1 MAAEQRIL
9 KGVFMSI
16 RVLFICHGNICRSP
30 MAEFILK
37 DIVTKRGIADQFEIA
52 SAATSTEEIWNGV
65 GNPVYPPAREE
76 LARQAFKEGYNCSQ
90 AMVAAFSELMGMDKK
105 TALRLAS
112 SFGGGMGR
120 MREVCGAVTGMFM
133 VVGILYGYDDA
144 KDYEGKKD
152 TYALVQE
159 LANQF
164 KAETGSIIC
173 RELLGLD
180 GKDNS
185 PVPSKRTEEYYKKRT
200 CEDKVGLAAKILDE
214 YIQSHC
220 PNGTCNF

>member
-1 MAAEQRIL
+1 MT
-9 KGVFMSI
+9 KGESAKENFMSG
-16 RVLFICHGNICRSP
+16 L
-30 MAEFILK
+30 
-37 DIVTKRGIADQFEIA
+37 
-52 SAATSTEEIWNGV
+52 
-65 GNPVYPPAREE
+65 
-76 LARQAFKEGYNCSQ
+76 NCSQ
-90 AMVAAFSELMGMDKK
+90 AVAAAFAEEMNMPKSLVEKLTVG
-105 TALRLAS
+105 
-112 SFGGGMGR
+112 FGGGMGR
-120 MREVCGAVTGMFM
+120 MREVCGAVTGMLM

-220 PNGTCNF
+220 TR